1 MGLQWLEAALP
12 LGIIAGMLCIMGNSQ
27 YYIHKAAH
35 GRIESL
41 CVFASKSI
49 ASSCSYFVVVDLTIT
64 AEARR
69 QRCVGRRYGET
80 GQEAHREVCF
90 VPKLVPTSDRKGVN
104 NMVNLRSVI
113 GCGQDLAMCTDAR
126 LISDMFTD
134 EMRM

>member
-1 MGLQWLEAALP
+1 
-12 LGIIAGMLCIMGNSQ
+12 MLCIMGNAQ
-27 YYIHKAAH
+27 YYIHKVAH

-49 ASSCSYFVVVDLTIT
+49 ASSCSYFVVVVVVDLKIT

-104 NMVNLRSVI
+104 NMVISRTSKHPHNVLYSLNLFS
-113 GCGQDLAMCTDAR
+113 LLTDPQSCW
-126 LISDMFTD
+126 LLTLT
-134 EMRM
+134 

>member
-12 LGIIAGMLCIMGNSQ
+12 LGIIAGMLCIMGNAQ
-27 YYIHKAAH
+27 YYIHKVAH

-49 ASSCSYFVVVDLTIT
+49 ASSCSYFVVVVVVVDLKIT

-90 VPKLVPTSDRKGVN
+90 VPKLVPTSGRDGFSDQIRIMPFPALIQFVDRLNGN
-104 NMVNLRSVI
+104 SFSMDS
-113 GCGQDLAMCTDAR
+113 
-126 LISDMFTD
+126 
-134 EMRM
+134 